1 MTNLMYRNSEDIN
14 IIEIGIDEAGRG
26 PLLGRVYS
34 AAVILPCNKNDFNHT
49 LLKDSKKF
57 SSEKKIKE
65 ASEYIK
71 ENALAWSICYETEEQ
86 IDKIN
91 IREATLKSMHSNI
104 NKILNKL
111 NKENNLILDN
121 VMLMI
126 DGCDFKPYSY
136 IDNTHIISYKPI
148 SHICIEKG
156 DNKYCNIAAASILA
170 KVARDEYIK
179 ELCLQYPSLIDKY
192 DILNNK
198 GYGTK
203 KHIEGIKI
211 HGITSFHRK
220 TYGICKNYT
229 Y

>member
-1 MTNLMYRNSEDIN
+1 MAKLMYRNCEDLN

-34 AAVILPCNKNDFNHT
+34 AAVILPHDKNDFNYA

-65 ASEYIK
+65 VSEYIK
-71 ENALAWSICYETEEQ
+71 ANAVSWSICYETEEE

-104 NKILNKL
+104 DNILNKI
-111 NKENNLILDN
+111 NKESNLITEN
-121 VMLMI
+121 IMLMI
-126 DGCDFKPYSY
+126 DGCDFKPYLY
-136 IDNTHIISYKPI
+136 IDNTNELSYKPI
-148 SHICIEKG
+148 SHICVEKG

-179 ELCLQYPSLIDKY
+179 ELCQEYPSLIDKY

-203 KHIEGIKI
+203 KHMEGINT
-211 HGITSFHRK
+211 HGITAFHRK
-220 TYGICKNYT
+220 TYGICKKYA

>member
-1 MTNLMYRNSEDIN
+1 MSNLLYRMDTELN
-14 IIEIGIDEAGRG
+14 IMEIGIDEAGRG

-34 AAVILPCNKNDFNHT
+34 AAVILPFNKNDFDYS

-57 SSEKKIKE
+57 SSEKKIKKV
-65 ASEYIK
+65 SEYIK
-71 ENALAWSICYETEEQ
+71 QHAVAWSICYEIEEN

-91 IREATLKSMHSNI
+91 IREATLKTMHSNI
-104 NKILNKL
+104 DKILNKL
-111 NKENNLILDN
+111 NHKHFIPERI
-121 VMLMI
+121 MLMI
-126 DGCDFKPYSY
+126 DGSDFKPYSY
-136 IDNTHIISYKPI
+136 IDTSDISYKPI
-148 SHICIEKG
+148 KHICIEKG

-179 ELCLQYPSLIDKY
+179 ELCLEYPKLIDNY

-203 KHIEGIKI
+203 KHIEGIKKY
-211 HGITSFHRK
+211 GITAFHRK
-220 TYGICKNYT
+220 TYGICKNYV

>member
-1 MTNLMYRNSEDIN
+1 MTNLIYRNSDDLN
-14 IIEIGIDEAGRG
+14 IIEIGIAEAGRG

-34 AAVILPCNKNDFNHT
+34 AAVILPYDKNDFNYS

-57 SSEKKIKE
+57 SSEKKIK
-65 ASEYIK
+65 AVSEYIK
-71 ENALAWSICYETEEQ
+71 ANSIAWTICYETEDQ

-104 NKILNKL
+104 YKILNKI
-111 NKENNLILDN
+111 NKEDNLITDN

-126 DGCDFKPYSY
+126 DGCDFKPYCY
-136 IDNTHIISYKPI
+136 IDHTNGISYKPI

-156 DNKYCNIAAASILA
+156 DNKFCNIAAASILA

-179 ELCLQYPSLIDKY
+179 ELCQEYPSLIDKY
-192 DILNNK
+192 DLLNNK

-203 KHIEGIKI
+203 KHIEGIRKN
-211 HGITSFHRK
+211 GYSEYHRK
-220 TYGICKNYT
+220 SFKLKCL
-229 Y
+229 